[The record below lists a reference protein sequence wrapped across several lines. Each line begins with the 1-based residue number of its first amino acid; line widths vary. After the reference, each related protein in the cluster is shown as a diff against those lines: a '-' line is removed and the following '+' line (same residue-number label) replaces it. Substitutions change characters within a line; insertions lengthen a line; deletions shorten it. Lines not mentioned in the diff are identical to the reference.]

1 MVLTVSFWKYLSS
14 LNFHASL
21 KSVSLDTIIKFPLP
35 LSEQGGPKHTG
46 AVSGSLTICWP
57 KIKVPLFV
65 FLIRL
70 ALGAAG
76 TLPLRKTPL
85 YLQGTLV
92 KATLSLIVTNRKGR
106 QILRTQVFVVVA
118 FHSPLK
124 MKPNLLSWAPFH
136 TNEFIPWK
144 SPHRCLLTLMPGR
157 LLSWFQVFVC
167 LIQLFLCALLL
178 NTLLNIFWPLRHSYL
193 LQKDGVIIHWERAF
207 VPVEW
212 GWTGDHIIR
221 LQLSKCLP

>member
-1 MVLTVSFWKYLSS
+1 MLSFNYGAHCLILKIFIIPQFSCISQKCFLRYYLNW
-14 LNFHASL
+14 LP
-21 KSVSLDTIIKFPLP
+21 IKFPLP

-106 QILRTQVFVVVA
+106 QIPRTQVFVVVA

-124 MKPNLLSWAPFH
+124 MKPNLLS
-136 TNEFIPWK
+136 
-144 SPHRCLLTLMPGR
+144 
-157 LLSWFQVFVC
+157 
-167 LIQLFLCALLL
+167 
-178 NTLLNIFWPLRHSYL
+178 
-193 LQKDGVIIHWERAF
+193 
-207 VPVEW
+207 
-212 GWTGDHIIR
+212 
-221 LQLSKCLP
+221 